1 MIVVKV
7 GGSLFDHPRLIPG
20 LRAYLG
26 TLPAPILLVSGGG
39 AVVDVV
45 RQLDAVHQLG
55 EETSH
60 WLALRAMSV
69 TETLMRHALRSED
82 SASRVRILDAFQF
95 CTEDNAL
102 PHTWAVTSDSI
113 AARTAV
119 VFGASRLVLLK
130 PIDVPSGT
138 PWEEAEANGWIDP
151 HFPNV
156 IAGAVFPVEVVNFL
170 RQLEQFSHP
179 A

>member
-1 MIVVKV
+1 
-7 GGSLFDHPRLIPG
+7 
-20 LRAYLG
+20 
-26 TLPAPILLVSGGG
+26 
-39 AVVDVV
+39 
-45 RQLDAVHQLG
+45 
-55 EETSH
+55 
-60 WLALRAMSV
+60 
-69 TETLMRHALRSED
+69 
-82 SASRVRILDAFQF
+82 LDAFQF

-130 PIDVPSGT
+130 SIDVPSGT